1 MSLSSFRDV
10 FNSDSDDGDYET
22 QKAPNNHMPEA
33 IQNIKNTIDKQDKL
47 INLGLRLNRFNDPED
62 TQRALNELDSLL
74 EKESNRVEE
83 KPNENILVGI
93 PKIGRATCI
102 NGQIHH
108 CDQASGKCHHLILE
122 PGEFSIIDGH
132 VVFLSK
138 FRRAIV
144 GAELTSVSWGESG
157 ASTQESVTTDTSKE

>member
-1 MSLSSFRDV
+1 MSMSSFRDI
-10 FNSDSDDGDYET
+10 FNSDSDSSDYEA
-22 QKAPNNHMPEA
+22 QKIPKNHMPEA
-33 IQNIKNTIDKQDKL
+33 IQNMKSTIDKQDRL

-62 TQRALNELDSLL
+62 TQRALNELDNLL
-74 EKESNRVEE
+74 EKESHKVEE
-83 KPNENILVGI
+83 SPNESILVGI

-108 CDQASGKCHHLILE
+108 CDQVNGQCHHLILE
-122 PGEFSIIDGH
+122 PGEFSITDGH

-144 GAELTSVSWGESG
+144 GAELTSVSWGETG
-157 ASTQESVTTDTSKE
+157 ASTKESATTGTSKK